1 MLQVS
6 KMQYDK
12 IFSFIESGKQE
23 GAKAIL
29 GGEKRP
35 GKGYFVDPT
44 SKLLPSQTYILQ
56 LLTRLPWRAVF
67 VDVTPDMK
75 IVRFTGCVSSH
86 ESC

>member
-44 SKLLPSQTYILQ
+44 SEPLPPHSTHFAIAYAAPVARSFRRRDPQHENRAFH
-56 LLTRLPWRAVF
+56 RLCF
-67 VDVTPDMK
+67 VL
-75 IVRFTGCVSSH
+75 
-86 ESC
+86 

>member
-44 SKLLPSQTYILQ
+44 SKPHS
-56 LLTRLPWRAVF
+56 
-67 VDVTPDMK
+67 
-75 IVRFTGCVSSH
+75 VSKHTFLHCLRGSRGA
-86 ESC
+86 